1 MQVEVRVHKDLQH
14 RWDELHAKKAS
25 MISLCEEY
33 ADWTLPHVFPRTNVE
48 QVELQLAKDSIGAQ
62 AVNHLSNK
70 VVSVLF
76 PPQQLFFRLHVSTAV
91 KQMIEQ
97 GLAAAGA
104 PSMEA
109 VKAELSKAILAVE
122 EQLASTEKQAQEYM
136 DMVAYRPQAVNT
148 AKLLIITGNAL
159 MFHPP
164 DKPAQVYTVRDYCVV
179 RDLSGEVI
187 EIMTK
192 ECKAFE
198 TFHPDIQVQL
208 RSSHNP
214 EKQNHKYAD
223 KDNVTIYTRIKLEDD
238 GRFYVYQQGDHVML
252 DTDGAFYAKDDLPWI
267 PLTWNLVRGEDYGR
281 GLVADFAGAFH
292 ALNVLSGS
300 LQNIASIMGD
310 IKFLVNPSSLVD
322 VGELNSSPSGSYHSG
337 RADDVTAIQ
346 LQKQHDAQ
354 FIATMIERYEKQ
366 IAQAFLLHSQLTRQA
381 ERVTAEEI
389 RRDADE
395 LETSNGGI
403 YSRLASTWQ
412 KPTAT
417 IILSQIE
424 FTGLEYGIVPQVITG
439 MDSLSRASELDNLR
453 MFLADLG
460 MLNAVPE
467 DVRMIIDMPA
477 FAKVLGT
484 NRGVDYQQFIK
495 SQEQLQAEQ
504 QAMQQQQQALADQE
518 AGREAKVAASKEAMR
533 QQ

>member
-1 MQVEVRVHKDLQH
+1 MQVEVRTSTDLQH
-14 RWDELHAKKAS
+14 RWDELHHKKNS
-25 MISLCEEY
+25 LISLCEEY
-33 ADWTLPHVFPRTNVE
+33 ADWTLPYVFPRTNTE
-48 QVELQLAKDSIGAQ
+48 NVELQLAKDSIGAQ
-62 AVNHLSNK
+62 AVNHLANK

-76 PPQQLFFRLHVSTAV
+76 PPQQLFFRLHVSSAM
-91 KQMIEQ
+91 KKMIGA
-97 GLAAAGA
+97 GLQAAGA
-104 PSMEA
+104 PNKEA
-109 VKAELSKAILAVE
+109 LQASLSKALLAVE
-122 EQLASTEKQAQEYM
+122 EQLAATEKEAQEYM

-148 AKLLIITGNAL
+148 AKLLIVTGNAL
-159 MFHPP
+159 VYHPEGRP
-164 DKPAQVYTVRDYCVV
+164 VQVYNLRDFCVA

-208 RSSHNP
+208 RTGHNP
-214 EKQNHKYAD
+214 RKPQHNYSD
-223 KDNVTIYTRIKLEDD
+223 KDNVTIYTKIKLEND
-238 GRFYVYQQGDHVML
+238 GRYHVYQQGDHVLL
-252 DTDGAFYAKDDLPWI
+252 DTDGAYYTKADLPWI
-267 PLTWNLVRGEDYGR
+267 ALTWNLVRGEDYGR

-292 ALNVLSGS
+292 AINVLSGS

-337 RADDVTAIQ
+337 KADDVTAIQ
-346 LQKQHDAQ
+346 LNKQHDAQ
-354 FIATMIERYEKQ
+354 FIAVMIERYEKQ

-403 YSRLASTWQ
+403 YSRLAATWQ
-412 KPTAT
+412 QPTAN
-417 IILSQIE
+417 IVLQQIN
-424 FTGLEYGIVPQVITG
+424 FQGLDYGIVPQVITG

-460 MLNAVPE
+460 MLQAVPE
-467 DVRMIIDMPA
+467 DVRAIIDMPA

-484 NRGVDYQQFIK
+484 NRQVDYQQIIK
-495 SQEQLQAEQ
+495 TPEQIQAEQ
-504 QAMQQQQQALADQE
+504 QAMMQQQQQLQQQDAN
-518 AGREAKVAASKEAMR
+518 REAQVAASKEAAKS
-533 QQ
+533 